1 MSVTH
6 LNPSG
11 AGIQTCESDE
21 SCETLSCE
29 VCLIEIPAD
38 MAKGAEGS
46 DYVHHFCGLDCLEKW
61 RGLNKGDAQ
70 QS

>member
-1 MSVTH
+1 MSTTR

-11 AGIQTCESDE
+11 AGIQNCESDE

-38 MAKGAEGS
+38 LAKNFETP
-46 DYVHHFCGLDCLEKW
+46 DYVHHFCGLDCLERW
-61 RGLNKGDAQ
+61 RGMDKPGTK
-70 QS
+70 

>member
-11 AGIQTCESDE
+11 AGIQTCNSDK
-21 SCETLSCE
+21 SCEILSCE
-29 VCLIEIPAD
+29 VCLTEIPAD
-38 MAKGAEGS
+38 LAKNFEGP

-61 RGLNKGDAQ
+61 RGLNKDDAK
-70 QS
+70 